1 MAVVEE
7 PACIG
12 HLPNISCVAACYF
25 MKNRVEALLDSP
37 SDGFA
42 VFRFEIASY
51 PAITSVNVSGM
62 I

>member
-1 MAVVEE
+1 
-7 PACIG
+7 
-12 HLPNISCVAACYF
+12 